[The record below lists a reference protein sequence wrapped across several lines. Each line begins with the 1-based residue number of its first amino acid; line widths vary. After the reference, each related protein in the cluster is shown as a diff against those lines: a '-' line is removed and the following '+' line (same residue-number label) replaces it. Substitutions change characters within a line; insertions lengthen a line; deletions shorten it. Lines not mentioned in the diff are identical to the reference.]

1 MCEKMIRR
9 LIYFNIGLLMIY
21 TLQWYFEMLCPS
33 LIISKE
39 AASINV
45 RKLNH
50 MGRGRGTTLGE
61 KSHLKKTHPRNV
73 HLYKTHPAHLEV
85 RFLQVILPV

>member
-1 MCEKMIRR
+1 MPINWQVNEMCEKMIRR
-9 LIYFNIGLLMIY
+9 LIYIKIGLLMIY

-39 AASINV
+39 TASINV

-50 MGRGRGTTLGE
+50 MGRGRGTTLGGG
-61 KSHLKKTHPRNV
+61 
-73 HLYKTHPAHLEV
+73 EV
-85 RFLQVILPV
+85 PPEENTPQK